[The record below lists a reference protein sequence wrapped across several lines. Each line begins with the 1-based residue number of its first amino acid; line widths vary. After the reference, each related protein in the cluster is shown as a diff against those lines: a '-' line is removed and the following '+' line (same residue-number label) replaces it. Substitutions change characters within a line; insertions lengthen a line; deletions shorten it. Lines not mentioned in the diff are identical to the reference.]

1 MVSLECA
8 TTLTGQN
15 VLEAKDTIHPLA
27 QSTVTGSM
35 ASLDMKH
42 LALDTGPVGTAQPQ
56 NNFVLEVF
64 FTMKKHTP
72 VIGLRM
78 LVAVRNI
85 LSARMTPTVM
95 CH

>member
-8 TTLTGQN
+8 TTLTGQSATLKN
-15 VLEAKDTIHPLA
+15 DTIHPSA

-35 ASLDMKH
+35 ASLDMRH
-42 LALDTGPVGTAQPQ
+42 HVLDTGPVGTAQPQ
-56 NNFVLEVF
+56 NNFVLEAF
-64 FTMKKHTP
+64 FTTKKHMP
-72 VIGLRM
+72 VIGHKM
-78 LVAVRNI
+78 LAAVRNI